1 MSPTLANEAIN
12 AISVRFESIMTFQNL
27 SHLLY
32 FMINTDMPIE
42 FLVLIILI
50 LQNKQQVCFCKLI
63 ALHLAPNLKRMIP
76 WEGKKLFSLK
86 IYNILCI
93 LVQIQWIGLFLW
105 IVHLCRNHFFNVN
118 EKIYLD
124 DVEKNWVQIT
134 VFSVFSYVYS

>member
-50 LQNKQQVCFCKLI
+50 LQNKQAGVFLQINSPPFSAKFEK
-63 ALHLAPNLKRMIP
+63 NDSWR
-76 WEGKKLFSLK
+76 GKKLF
-86 IYNILCI
+86 
-93 LVQIQWIGLFLW
+93 FP
-105 IVHLCRNHFFNVN
+105 
-118 EKIYLD
+118 
-124 DVEKNWVQIT
+124 
-134 VFSVFSYVYS
+134 

>member
-1 MSPTLANEAIN
+1 MMSPTLANEAIN

-50 LQNKQQVCFCKLI
+50 LQNKQQAGVFCKLI

-76 WEGKKLFSLK
+76 GEGK
-86 IYNILCI
+86 N
-93 LVQIQWIGLFLW
+93 
-105 IVHLCRNHFFNVN
+105 FFP
-118 EKIYLD
+118 
-124 DVEKNWVQIT
+124 
-134 VFSVFSYVYS
+134 

>member
-42 FLVLIILI
+42 FLVLINTYIAE
-50 LQNKQQVCFCKLI
+50 QAAGVFCKLI

-76 WEGKKLFSLK
+76 GEGKKLFSLK
-86 IYNILCI
+86 IYNILSVI
-93 LVQIQWIGLFLW
+93 VQIQ
-105 IVHLCRNHFFNVN
+105 
-118 EKIYLD
+118 
-124 DVEKNWVQIT
+124 
-134 VFSVFSYVYS
+134 

>member
-1 MSPTLANEAIN
+1 MNGGLKKKMMSPTLANEAIN

-76 WEGKKLFSLK
+76 GERGEKTFFLK
-86 IYNILCI
+86 MFTIFC
-93 LVQIQWIGLFLW
+93 V
-105 IVHLCRNHFFNVN
+105 
-118 EKIYLD
+118 
-124 DVEKNWVQIT
+124 
-134 VFSVFSYVYS
+134 